1 MEQKV
6 KNVLVYRVV
15 DRFGGKGLYWSNYPR
30 NGMRG
35 DSSRQPLPEED
46 RILMIDLKYK
56 GLGEIGSLHHRYGFK
71 TLDQLKS
78 WLYAQD
84 RSCIRD
90 NFVIRK
96 YVVPE
101 NHIAIGNSQVIFDNR
116 VAKRKRKLDLIHI

>member
-15 DRFGGKGLYWSNYPR
+15 DRFIGKGLYWSNYPR

-35 DSSRQPLPEED
+35 CSSRQPLPEED
-46 RILMIDLKYK
+46 KILMHDLNSK

-84 RSCIRD
+84 RSCIRE

-101 NHIAIGNSQVIFDNR
+101 NHIAIGNTQVIFDNR

>member
-15 DRFGGKGLYWSNYPR
+15 DRYDGKGLYWSAYPR
-30 NGMRG
+30 GGMRG
-35 DSSRQPLPEED
+35 CGSRQPIPQLDDP
-46 RILMIDLKYK
+46 LMQDLNTK

-84 RSCIRD
+84 RSCIRE

-101 NHIAIGNSQVIFDNR
+101 NRIAIGNSQVIFDNR